1 MRKLIY
7 TDMIDPSLI
16 TYDEHQAS
24 EILGFTVKT
33 LQQRRWA
40 GKPPRFLKVGRLVRY
55 RQSDLLDFL
64 NSATII
70 PRNEL

>member
-7 TDMIDPSLI
+7 TDTIDPSLI

-40 GKPPRFLKVGRLVRY
+40 GEPPRFLKVGRLVRY